1 ATQEIAS
8 HAEQTAKAAQ
18 DSATST
24 NSGHA
29 LVVDTKGSIN
39 NLANEV
45 NEAGNVISE
54 LNKHAQEIS
63 TVLATIQGIAEQ
75 TNLLA

>member
-1 ATQEIAS
+1 MVGDGGGLEMACATQEIAS

-45 NEAGNVISE
+45 NA
-54 LNKHAQEIS
+54 KR
-63 TVLATIQGIAEQ
+63 AT
-75 TNLLA
+75 